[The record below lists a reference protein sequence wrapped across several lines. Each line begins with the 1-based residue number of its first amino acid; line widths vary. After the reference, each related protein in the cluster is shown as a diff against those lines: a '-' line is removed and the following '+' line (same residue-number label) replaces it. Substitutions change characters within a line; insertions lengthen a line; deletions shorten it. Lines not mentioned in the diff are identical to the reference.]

1 MEISLEFL
9 LCPPHGNTG
18 FVSPTYRNIHFIY
31 EEIMPQLYIW
41 FSVIETGI
49 MGFSIFLMGIFYPLF
64 FWLKYASLLLIHG
77 SYGSECTADSWVCK
91 SI

>member
-49 MGFSIFLMGIFYPLF
+49 MGFSIFLMGISFL
-64 FWLKYASLLLIHG
+64 LNVNLDSLMTNYIYIELENGI
-77 SYGSECTADSWVCK
+77 V
-91 SI
+91 